1 MKQIIYVSKK
11 QSQLTDS
18 EIETIA
24 AQAQQ
29 FNSAIE
35 VTGVLISVGE
45 YFYQLLEGEEE
56 PLIQLMAKIEQDHRH
71 EEVKVVF
78 QTTIKQREFANWSM
92 KFVNLAKQDVP
103 DMLIKI
109 AQMNPVKPEVI
120 TGLKYMM
127 IGEVDHPY

>member
-11 QSQLTDS
+11 LSQLTDS

-29 FNSAIE
+29 FNSVIG

-56 PLIQLMAKIEQDHRH
+56 QLIQLMSKIELDPRH

-78 QTTIKQREFANWSM
+78 QATIKQRDFANWSM
-92 KFVNLAKQDVP
+92 KFINLAKQDVP
-103 DMLIKI
+103 EMLIKI
-109 AQMNPVKPEVI
+109 AQMDNVKPEVI
-120 TGLKYMM
+120 SGLKYMM
-127 IGEVDHPY
+127 IGEVDPPY